1 MKKSILAIA
10 LALVPA
16 ALLMPAAHADTIN
29 LTINDPLQTI
39 GTAGGI
45 LDYSATVSA
54 PSTNSA
60 LVYLNGDS
68 YSLNAAFM
76 LDDSPFLLN
85 FPLNLAPG
93 QSHTST
99 LFEIIVPA
107 DSPLGL
113 YVGSFQILG
122 GATGSDGLVLS
133 SAAFGTAVS
142 SEPSSLLLLGTGL
155 IGAFALYRR
164 MHLTDAG
171 RLSDEV

>member
-1 MKKSILAIA
+1 
-10 LALVPA
+10 
-16 ALLMPAAHADTIN
+16 
-29 LTINDPLQTI
+29 
-39 GTAGGI
+39 
-45 LDYSATVSA
+45 
-54 PSTNSA
+54 
-60 LVYLNGDS
+60 
-68 YSLNAAFM
+68 M

-93 QSHTST
+93 QSYTST

-113 YVGSFQILG
+113 YAGSFQILG

-133 SAAFGTAVS
+133 SATFGTAVS

-171 RLSDEV
+171 RLSDEI